1 MPLDISRIRAICFD
15 LDGTLS
21 DTDDEWV
28 QGLESALK
36 SYFFFLPA
44 HQRHRLARWLV
55 MSSET
60 PGNWFFTLLDRS
72 GLDHPFQKLSQRL
85 RGKKRLARRKFQLI
99 PGIPILLHALNH
111 HYPLAIVSARDET
124 TTQAFLEQYH
134 LCHFFRVVVTAQT
147 TPHMKPFPDPILW
160 AAAAMGVDPHTCLMV
175 GDTTPDIH
183 AAKAA
188 GAQAVGVLCGFGTE
202 RELRRAGAD
211 LILPS
216 PVHLIHLL
224 PPSRDLP

>member
-28 QGLESALK
+28 RGLETALK
-36 SYFFFLPA
+36 PYLFFLPA
-44 HQRHRLARWLV
+44 HRLHHLARWLV

-60 PGNWFFTLLDRS
+60 PGNWFFTLLDRLN
-72 GLDHPFQKLSQRL
+72 LDRPIQWLSQRL
-85 RGKKRLARRKFQLI
+85 RGKQRLTRYKFQLI

-111 HYPLAIVSARDET
+111 HYPLAIVSARDEV
-124 TTQAFLEQYH
+124 TTQTFLDRHH

-147 TPHMKPFPDPILW
+147 TPHTKPFPDPILW
-160 AAAAMGVDPHTCLMV
+160 AATAMGVDPHRCLMV
-175 GDTTPDIH
+175 GDTPPDIR

-211 LILPS
+211 LVLPS
-216 PVHLIHLL
+216 PVHLINLL
-224 PPSRDLP
+224 PTSQHLP